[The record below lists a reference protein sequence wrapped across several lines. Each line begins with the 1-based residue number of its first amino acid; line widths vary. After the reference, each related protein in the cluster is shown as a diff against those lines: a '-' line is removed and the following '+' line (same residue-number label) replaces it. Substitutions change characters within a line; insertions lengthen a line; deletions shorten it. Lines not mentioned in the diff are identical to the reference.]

1 MAMVIYVR
9 GNPIGSF
16 HLAKV
21 KSHASLLGKGLSPT
35 TIATAG
41 KWIKRCKL
49 EGFPNDFLVGSP
61 IWFGASLRGAG
72 TVIPKKARGP
82 ASFPVPCQS
91 SLPRVTN
98 NSQG

>member
-1 MAMVIYVR
+1 MVIYVR

-49 EGFPNDFLVGSP
+49 EGFPNDFRIVDLVWSVLERC
-61 IWFGASLRGAG
+61 WNSD
-72 TVIPKKARGP
+72 PKKSPRARQLYG
-82 ASFPVPCQS
+82 ALSK
-91 SLPRVTN
+91 
-98 NSQG
+98 